1 MDLSPQTFTPPPC
14 RLGGVMSD
22 CGSEQVPGEAARNPA
37 ATEDTCLPL
46 HLAQTAKNPPAMR
59 ETRVQSLGQEDPL
72 EEETATHSSIL
83 AWRIPQREDR
93 GAGWASGAWWA
104 TYSPQ
109 GCKESDTTEQLT
121 LTPKGS
127 QSSHNI
133 ATEMTE
139 SLDPNNNTVTQLTG
153 SG

>member
-1 MDLSPQTFTPPPC
+1 
-14 RLGGVMSD
+14 MSD

-109 GCKESDTTEQLT
+109 GHKE
-121 LTPKGS
+121 
-127 QSSHNI
+127 
-133 ATEMTE
+133 
-139 SLDPNNNTVTQLTG
+139 
-153 SG
+153 